1 MFKKLISIS
10 SLFLIIIFPFEL
22 FGYES
27 LDKLPENSKTF
38 IEDNFNNAN
47 IKTINKI
54 NNCFHVLLE
63 DDCLLIF
70 NDIGN
75 WCEVDGKDKPIP
87 TNFIPENVLYTISKT
102 NPNTKSVERTSV
114 GIVSFAWLIGRL
126 IQVHYNCNSRHE
138 EQKECYPET
147 LDSFFAGICLV

>member
-1 MFKKLISIS
+1 MFKRLISIS

-75 WCEVDGKDKPIP
+75 WCEVDGKNKPIP

-102 NPNTKSVERTSV
+102 NPNTNILK
-114 GIVSFAWLIGRL
+114 IVKKWNTYI
-126 IQVHYNCNSRHE
+126 I
-138 EQKECYPET
+138 T
-147 LDSFFAGICLV
+147 LDTHINIFIDSSGMLVGQKIPD

>member
-75 WCEVDGKDKPIP
+75 WCEVDGNNKPIP

-102 NPNTKSVERTSV
+102 NPNTNILK
-114 GIVSFAWLIGRL
+114 IVKKWNTYI
-126 IQVHYNCNSRHE
+126 I
-138 EQKECYPET
+138 T
-147 LDSFFAGICLV
+147 LDNHINIFIDSSGMLVGQKIPD

>member
-1 MFKKLISIS
+1 MFKKLIPIS

-75 WCEVDGKDKPIP
+75 WCEVDGNNKPIP

-102 NPNTKSVERTSV
+102 NPNTNILK
-114 GIVSFAWLIGRL
+114 IVKKWNTYI
-126 IQVHYNCNSRHE
+126 I
-138 EQKECYPET
+138 T
-147 LDSFFAGICLV
+147 LDNHINIFIDSSGMLVGQKIPD